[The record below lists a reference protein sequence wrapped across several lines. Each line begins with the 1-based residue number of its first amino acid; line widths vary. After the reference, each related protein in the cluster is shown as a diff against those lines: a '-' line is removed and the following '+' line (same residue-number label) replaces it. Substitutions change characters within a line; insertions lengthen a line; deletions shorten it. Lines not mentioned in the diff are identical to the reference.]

1 MEYLNFLN
9 SNNVSN
15 FEDVKELLNTYNI
28 RVKEDGNLYLVYS
41 KRENND
47 DNLNKLQFE
56 CNGMIL
62 EKNTNNIVCNSYNKF
77 CKYKNDLLDQYKIN
91 FSNLYIE
98 PCYEGTLL
106 RVYYYNNSFRVA
118 TKKCINAKDSKWK
131 SEKNYYELFRE
142 AVQNTEYNG
151 FQFEKN
157 KVYFFL
163 LKHPENTR
171 VFNYNSPDLLLLDI
185 FRVEGNNVSNV
196 TERVNREEFS
206 SYQELVNYINNQ
218 TLESMVTQGVIIFNS
233 NQKIIKQR
241 INFPLYNKISGLYG
255 NESSRYIRFLELRE
269 DVNKLKEYV
278 QYFPEHKK
286 LFIDYENAFI
296 KFASEIHDL
305 YMDVKV
311 SKKEVVIQKNFRKL
325 IYNIHGIYLK
335 DRVPM
340 SVTTIIKHLMTLNK
354 KLVKFLY
361 ENYKSDGLR
370 QEDDVL

>member
-9 SNNVSN
+9 SHNVSS

-28 RVKEDGNLYLVYS
+28 RVKEDGNLYLVYY

-47 DNLNKLQFE
+47 NLNQLQFE

-77 CKYKNDLLDQYKIN
+77 CKYKNDLLEQHKLN
-91 FSNLYIE
+91 FNNLHIE

-106 RVYYYNNSFRVA
+106 RVYNYNNSFRVA

-131 SEKNYYELFRE
+131 SNKNYYELFGE
-142 AVQNTEYNG
+142 ALQNTQFNS
-151 FQFEKN
+151 FQFEN
-157 KVYFFL
+157 DKVYFFL

-171 VFNYNSPDLLLLDI
+171 VFDYSSPDLLLLDT
-185 FRVEGNNVSNV
+185 FRIENNNVFCI
-196 TERVNREEFS
+196 TERKNEKEINT
-206 SYQELVNYINNQ
+206 YQELVNYINNQ
-218 TLESMVTQGVIIFNS
+218 TLECMETQGFVIFSSDNPTV
-233 NQKIIKQR
+233 KQR

-269 DVNKLKEYV
+269 DMNKLKEYI

-286 LFIDYENAFI
+286 LFLDYENAFI

-305 YMDVKV
+305 YMNVKV
-311 SKKEVVIQKNFRKL
+311 SKKEIIIQKNFRKL

-335 DRVPM
+335 DRVPI
-340 SVTTIIKHLMTLNK
+340 SVTSIINHLMTLNK

-361 ENYKSDGLR
+361 ENYKSDGLH
-370 QEDDVL
+370 QEYDVL

>member
-9 SNNVSN
+9 SHNVSS

-28 RVKEDGNLYLVYS
+28 RVKEDGNLYLVYY

-47 DNLNKLQFE
+47 NLNQLQFE

-77 CKYKNDLLDQYKIN
+77 CKYKNDLLEQYKLN
-91 FSNLYIE
+91 FNNLHIE

-106 RVYYYNNSFRVA
+106 RVYNYNNSFRVA

-131 SEKNYYELFRE
+131 SNKNYYELFGE
-142 AVQNTEYNG
+142 ALQNTQFNS
-151 FQFEKN
+151 FQFEN
-157 KVYFFL
+157 DKVYFFL

-171 VFNYNSPDLLLLDI
+171 VFDYSSPDLLLLDT
-185 FRVEGNNVSNV
+185 FRIENNNVFCI
-196 TERVNREEFS
+196 TERKNEKEINT
-206 SYQELVNYINNQ
+206 YQELVNYINNQ
-218 TLESMVTQGVIIFNS
+218 TLECMETQGFVIFSSDNPTV
-233 NQKIIKQR
+233 KQR

-269 DVNKLKEYV
+269 DMNKLKEYI

-286 LFIDYENAFI
+286 LFLDYENAFI

-305 YMDVKV
+305 YMNVKV
-311 SKKEVVIQKNFRKL
+311 SKKEIIIQKNFRKL

-335 DRVPM
+335 DRIPI
-340 SVTTIIKHLMTLNK
+340 SVTSIINHLMTLNK

-361 ENYKSDGLR
+361 ENYKSDGLH
-370 QEDDVL
+370 QEYDVL